1 MKFAKILFLV
11 SLSVLFLCASSFLVY
26 QLYSKISQDAASSA
40 ASATTFASSS
50 ASTSGTSAEAE
61 EEIFIPYEAS
71 DILLVSVGKPYERT
85 SNDDG
90 FSENIAN
97 YEDLVDRNLVEKGF
111 YPIIVPVTVQN
122 PTYHDYSIY
131 AVLECYDDQSVLVA
145 EKQTGEYLCLAQG
158 AFSFNIH
165 AQRAADYSVKI
176 FIADQY

>member
-26 QLYSKISQDAASSA
+26 QLYSKISQDAS
-40 ASATTFASSS
+40 ASATTLVLSSI
-50 ASTSGTSAEAE
+50 ATSETSAEE
-61 EEIFIPYEAS
+61 ETFIPYDAS

-90 FSENIAN
+90 FSEKIEN

-131 AVLECYDDQSVLVA
+131 AVLECYDDQSVLVS
-145 EKQTGEYLCLAQG
+145 EKHTGEYLCLAQG
-158 AFSFNIH
+158 ALSFNIH